1 MNRPQ
6 QLPPAHDVSSCRSS
20 MEAHQGMDL
29 DNSVE
34 LGVDFHMELEDD
46 PDMTIKVMLAITWLS
61 RL

>member
-1 MNRPQ
+1 
-6 QLPPAHDVSSCRSS
+6 

-61 RL
+61 RV